1 MAEFSQK
8 IAETFRA
15 WRTRVNDSLAHYFL
29 RFRATEHT
37 FMIIVAIIIGLL
49 GGLGAVGIQF
59 TIKLVQKIFW
69 GEWETTLTYLKE
81 VPIYIKILAPTI
93 GGLIVGTIVYFFAQE
108 AKGHGVPEVMEAI
121 ALRNG
126 VIRPRV
132 VVAKLLA
139 SSICIGSGGSTGR
152 EGPVI
157 QIGSS
162 IGSTVGQFLRV
173 NPQRMKIFVACGAA
187 AGIAAAFN
195 APVAGALFSVEIIL
209 GDFGVAQFSPIVIA
223 SVMATVV
230 SRHFLGDFPA
240 FEVPPYELVSPFEL
254 IPYGILG
261 VLAGFVALAFIK
273 TLYTLED
280 FFDDLKLNGII
291 KTMIGGLLVGIMGV
305 FVPHVYGVG
314 YNSMNMALLG
324 QLPWMVM
331 LGLIFMKLLATS
343 ISLGSGGSGG
353 IFAPSLFMGTM
364 TGGFFGALIHQ
375 FFPQYSASSGA
386 YSLVGM
392 GAVVAGATHAPI
404 TAILIIFELT
414 NDYKIILPL
423 MISTIIATLLT
434 TKLKK
439 ESIYTLKLIRRGVDL
454 FRGRE
459 INLLRSLKVSEVY
472 NPDPVIIPPNTS
484 FKEMLEIVANST
496 HSLFYV
502 VNRENR
508 WIGAVSLQEIRQAL
522 NDQDYLSNLIIAADL
537 ANPEIPRVTLD
548 DTLDTVMKLFG
559 KFDVEELPVVDP
571 RDPLTIM
578 GTILRKDVID
588 AYNRELM
595 RRNLSEEISS
605 SVKLLDTMQSV
616 DFIDGY
622 VMAEVPVP
630 RSFVGKSLR
639 ELNIRARF
647 NTQVLM
653 IKRKKPG
660 KEEFFQLVPS
670 PNEVLQEHDRLI
682 LLGTKEGIQTI
693 KYAG

>member
-1 MAEFSQK
+1 MATFTQK
-8 IAETFRA
+8 IVDGFLE
-15 WRTRVNDSLAHYFL
+15 WRSRLNESLAHYFL

-81 VPIYIKILAPTI
+81 VPIYVKILAPTI
-93 GGLIVGTIVYFFAQE
+93 GGLIVGAIVYFFAQE

-162 IGSTVGQFLRV
+162 IGSSIGQFLRV

-240 FEVPPYELVSPFEL
+240 FEVPPYELVSPLEL

-261 VLAGFVALAFIK
+261 ILAGFVALLFIK

-280 FFDDLKLNGII
+280 FFEELKLNGVI

-439 ESIYTLKLIRRGVDL
+439 ESIYTLKLIRRGVNL

-472 NPDPVIIPPNTS
+472 NQDPVIIPPNTS
-484 FKEMLEIVANST
+484 FKEMLEIVANSP

-508 WIGAVSLQEIRQAL
+508 WIGAVSLMEIRQAL
-522 NDQDYLSNLIIAADL
+522 SDQDYLSDLLIAADL

-548 DTLDTVMKLFG
+548 DNLDTVMKLFG
-559 KFDVEELPVVDP
+559 RFDVEELPVVDP
-571 RDPLTIM
+571 RDPLTII
-578 GTILRKDVID
+578 GTVLRKDVID

-605 SVKLLDTMQSV
+605 SVKLLDTVQAV

-622 VMAEVPVP
+622 LMAEVPVP
-630 RSFVGKSLR
+630 KSFVGKSLK

-647 NTQVLM
+647 NTQILM
-653 IKRKKPG
+653 IKRKKSEG
-660 KEEFFQLVPS
+660 DGFHQIVPA
-670 PNEVLQEHDRLI
+670 PTEVLKEDDRLI
-682 LLGTKEGIQTI
+682 VLGTKDGIQTL